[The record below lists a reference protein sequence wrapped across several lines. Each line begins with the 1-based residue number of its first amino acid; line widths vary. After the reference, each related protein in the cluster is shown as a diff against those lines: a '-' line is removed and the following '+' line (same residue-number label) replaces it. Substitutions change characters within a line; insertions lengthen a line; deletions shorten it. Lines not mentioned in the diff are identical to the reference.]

1 MSKNGYFKLASKE
14 EGLVIT
20 VYPPQDGGRAARTE
34 DLIAYSEKKGF
45 SNYIDVI
52 KVNHAFVAGA
62 SKEYTELI
70 SPLAPTPNNEFA
82 IYSVAYDRMS
92 VEAIFYPPF
101 EGAGEISLQEVIGD
115 LAGIGVKRGI
125 DEAAINSFIENR
137 EYFVP
142 YKIASGREPVEGHD
156 GRIEYKFNTNL
167 SAKPKMN
174 EDGTVDFHSLENV
187 NHIKKND
194 VLAELF
200 PEDLGTPGYDV
211 SGNTVLPKKVKRA
224 IFSYG
229 HNMHVSE
236 DGRFLISDV
245 NGHVMLEN
253 DKIFVSDILEL
264 VNVDNSTGDI
274 DYDGNVMIKGNV
286 LTGFSVKASGN
297 IGVNGLIEGA
307 NLSAGGDITIV
318 RGVQGGGRAV
328 LKAGGNIV
336 SKFIES
342 ANIVSA
348 GGSVE
353 TDSILHSRVIAKGP
367 VVVQGRNGLIVGGD
381 VRSRILIDCKTIG
394 NEMGTA
400 TVVGVGVDP
409 TVKKRIDQLK
419 KELDDLEKQKLQLS
433 QLVTALRKK
442 QEISG
447 PLPPEK
453 IQLQQKTM
461 RQMILMEK
469 QMNNNRNE
477 LEECMTMI
485 SEDSNARIKVARTA
499 YVGTKIIFGDQY
511 IYLQKK
517 YDFCQFVKQGADIRS
532 TGM

>member
-1 MSKNGYFKLASKE
+1 MSDNGYFKLASKE

-20 VYPPQDGGRAARTE
+20 VYPPQDGGRAARVE

-45 SNYIDVI
+45 SNYIDVV
-52 KVNHAFVAGA
+52 KVNQAFMNGA
-62 SKEYTELI
+62 TKEYTQLI

-82 IYSVAYDRMS
+82 VYSVSYDRMS
-92 VEAIFYPPF
+92 VEAVFYPPF
-101 EGAGEISLQEVIGD
+101 EGAGNISLQEVIGD
-115 LAGIGVKRGI
+115 LAGLGVKRGI
-125 DEAAINSFIENR
+125 DEAAINGFIEKK

-142 YKIASGREPVEGHD
+142 YKIASGREPIEGHD

-174 EDGTVDFHSLENV
+174 EDGTVDFHTLENV

-236 DGRFLISDV
+236 DGKFLISDV
-245 NGHVMLEN
+245 NGHVTLEN
-253 DKIFVSDILEL
+253 GKIFVSDILEL

-274 DYDGNVMIKGNV
+274 DYDGSVTIKGNV
-286 LTGFSVKASGN
+286 LTGFSVKTSGN
-297 IGVNGLIEGA
+297 INVNGLVEGA
-307 NLSAGGDITIV
+307 ILTAGGDITLV
-318 RGVQGGGRAV
+318 RGVQGGGRAI
-328 LKAGGNIV
+328 LKANGNIV

-342 ANIVSA
+342 ANMVSA
-348 GGSVE
+348 GGSIE
-353 TDSILHSRVIAKGP
+353 TDSILHSKVIAKGP
-367 VVVQGRNGLIVGGD
+367 IVVQGRNGLIVGGD

-409 TVKKRIDQLK
+409 AIKKRIEQLK
-419 KELDDLEKQKLQLS
+419 KELDDLVKQKMQLS
-433 QLVTALRKK
+433 QLVTTLRKK

-447 PLPPEK
+447 PLPPDK
-453 IQLQQKTM
+453 IQLQQQSM

-469 QMNNNRNE
+469 QINNSKNE

-485 SEDSNARIKVARTA
+485 NEDSNARIKISRTA
-499 YVGTKIIFGDQY
+499 FVGTKMVFGDQY

-517 YDFCQFVKQGADIRS
+517 YDYCQFVKQGADIRS